1 MQIIIIRAQCK
12 KWQGRISMI
21 GIIINSV
28 LISSTISIGFFGW
41 LRNLFGKNNDNQ
53 WYEQLADQ
61 EIQTDWVDGFIDE
74 PALTKKQILSVKR
87 NGGVNKSRDEPMIK
101 SPELSSIATSSKVSQ
116 NQEASDQDPDYV
128 IPTVANESSRSDGS
142 IYPHKASRQDE
153 LDEEQKKVLELQ
165 RLGFVS
171 INREPPKQNKKTPG
185 KKKF

>member
-1 MQIIIIRAQCK
+1 
-12 KWQGRISMI
+12 
-21 GIIINSV
+21 
-28 LISSTISIGFFGW
+28 
-41 LRNLFGKNNDNQ
+41 
-53 WYEQLADQ
+53 
-61 EIQTDWVDGFIDE
+61 
-74 PALTKKQILSVKR
+74 
-87 NGGVNKSRDEPMIK
+87 MIK
-101 SPELSSIATSSKVSQ
+101 SPELSSIATSSRVSQ